1 MIETHNDQQKELEAS
16 EKLEQEENAKVAQFQ
31 KKLEELRTVES
42 DYAAK
47 TAEWDVEVEKMHQK
61 QEFGQ
66 QNVDRIDA
74 EIERH
79 EKEKQEI
86 EESMAAGAEEVTRK
100 RHNIEE
106 ILLTIEASH
115 KAQSDAEKKLQEDT
129 EQKEKLSERQKT
141 FFARR
146 EELSG
151 QMSGLGWLK
160 KQLPGLAGKRIAA
173 LAVGCAPADT
183 PDLPESM
190 EKLFGPL
197 PQVRGFYCQG
207 GLDYEH
213 MGAVDRAMMAAL
225 RASLR
230 GKPEMADMLAGI
242 SRSFDAADRGSLAPL
257 VQWARNA

>member
-1 MIETHNDQQKELEAS
+1 MDKTIIIYRSKTGFS
-16 EKLEQEENAKVAQFQ
+16 RRYAQW
-31 KKLEELRTVES
+31 LAEDLRCQAA
-42 DYAAK
+42 DYR
-47 TAEWDVEVEKMHQK
+47 E
-61 QEFGQ
+61 
-66 QNVDRIDA
+66 
-74 EIERH
+74 
-79 EKEKQEI
+79 
-86 EESMAAGAEEVTRK
+86 RK
-100 RHNIEE
+100 RLRLPEYGTI
-106 ILLTIEASH
+106 ILAGGLYA
-115 KAQSDAEKKLQEDT
+115 
-129 EQKEKLSERQKT
+129 
-141 FFARR
+141 
-146 EELSG
+146 G

-173 LAVGCAPADT
+173 LAVGCAPADK

>member
-1 MIETHNDQQKELEAS
+1 MDKTIIIYRSKTGFS
-16 EKLEQEENAKVAQFQ
+16 RRYAQW
-31 KKLEELRTVES
+31 LAEDLRCQAA
-42 DYAAK
+42 DY
-47 TAEWDVEVEKMHQK
+47 
-61 QEFGQ
+61 
-66 QNVDRIDA
+66 R
-74 EIERH
+74 ERNRLRLP
-79 EKEKQEI
+79 EYGTI
-86 EESMAAGAEEVTRK
+86 ILAGGLYA
-100 RHNIEE
+100 
-106 ILLTIEASH
+106 
-115 KAQSDAEKKLQEDT
+115 
-129 EQKEKLSERQKT
+129 
-141 FFARR
+141 
-146 EELSG
+146 G

-242 SRSFDAADRGSLAPL
+242 SRSFDAADRSSLAPL